1 VATLIH
7 PDDLIHRLR
16 LDRRRCFV
24 VTGHPGEGKTRLAE
38 QMATRYGGQRLD
50 LLAAFA
56 NDPGLAAHVD
66 TFTPRRCKEF
76 LRPFAT
82 GALVSVDEMEF
93 LWHRWDDAEKQEFLT
108 ILKLWSKPA
117 FFGVFLPPDVTIE
130 GFQMV
135 DQDGRPRIFSLHDLQ
150 AIE

>member
-1 VATLIH
+1 MATLIH
-7 PDDLIHRLR
+7 PDDLIHRLQ

-24 VTGHPGEGKTRLAE
+24 VTGRPGEGKTRLAE
-38 QMATRYGGQRLD
+38 QMRARYKGQRLD
-50 LLAAFA
+50 LLAVFA
-56 NDPGLAAHVD
+56 DDPDLTASVD

-76 LRPFAT
+76 LQPYAT
-82 GALVSVDEMEF
+82 GELVLVDEMEF
-93 LWHRWDDAEKQEFLT
+93 LWHLWDDAERQEFLT

-117 FFGVFLPPDVTIE
+117 FFGVFLPPDATIE
-130 GFQMV
+130 SFQMA